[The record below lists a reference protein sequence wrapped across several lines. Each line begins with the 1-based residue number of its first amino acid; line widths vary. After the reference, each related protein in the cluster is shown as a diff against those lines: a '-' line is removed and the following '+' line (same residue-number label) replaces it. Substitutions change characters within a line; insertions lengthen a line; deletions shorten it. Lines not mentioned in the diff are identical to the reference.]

1 MDNTTIFKRV
11 CDESIDRLSNALA
24 TQFHGWL
31 PDYLGS
37 NEEEVPPA
45 PVQIACESLKS
56 LIHNEIESG
65 DLTSKYAMS
74 KRVVQLLTSDPCMSW
89 AAFDQQSKSKWL
101 PLLQSYKLFKTTHPD
116 SEPYLI
122 DNTEGTACNHNIQKW
137 LFQFF
142 DEHDQPF

>member
-11 CDESIDRLSNALA
+11 CDESIDRLSDALA